1 MLLEIHPYSPQSR
14 IIDSLIKILKS
25 DGVIIYPSDTTY
37 VFCCAI
43 SSKKAMK
50 RIYQLKEIDKKK
62 PLTFV
67 CNKTKQFQEYT
78 TGLNTQVFRK
88 LKSIIPG
95 PYTFIFEA
103 SKKIPKT
110 LLSPRSTIGVKIPDS
125 AISHMLVERMNEPLL
140 TSSVPKEDTEQDFQ
154 EAYSI
159 HEQYEKPVDCVVDG
173 GELYLTRSAII
184 DFTQF
189 PPEIIRKGDVDISW
203 L

>member
-1 MLLEIHPYSPQSR
+1 MLLEIHRYSPQAR
-14 IIDSLIKILKS
+14 LIDQLVTLLKS

-37 VFCCAI
+37 VFCCSI

-78 TGLNTQVFRK
+78 TGLSNQVFRK
-88 LKSIIPG
+88 IKSIIPG

-110 LLSPRSTIGVKIPDS
+110 LLSPRSSIGVKIPDS
-125 AISHMLVERMNEPLL
+125 PIAHMLVELMDAPLL
-140 TSSVPKEDTEQDFQ
+140 TSSVPRENATQDFQ
-154 EAYSI
+154 EAYLI
-159 HEQYEKPVDCVVDG
+159 HEQYEKLVDCVVDG
-173 GELYLTRSAII
+173 GELYLTDSAII

-189 PPEIIRKGDVDISW
+189 PPEVIREGDVDVSW

>member
-1 MLLEIHPYSPQSR
+1 MLLEIHPYSPQIR
-14 IIDSLIKILKS
+14 LIDSLVQILKD
-25 DGVIIYPSDTTY
+25 DGVIIYPTDTTY

-78 TGLNTQVFRK
+78 TGLNNQVFRK
-88 LKSIIPG
+88 LRSIIPG

-125 AISHMLVERMNEPLL
+125 PLSNMLVEQMNEPLL
-140 TSSVPKEDTEQDFQ
+140 TSSIPLQNEEHNIQ
-154 EAYSI
+154 EAYTI
-159 HEQYEKPVDCVVDG
+159 HEQYEKLVDCVVDG
-173 GELYLTRSAII
+173 GELYTTQSAII
-184 DFTQF
+184 DFTQL
-189 PPEIIRKGDVDISW
+189 PPEIIREGDVDVTW